1 MVRILLIAM
10 LGLALSVPQ
19 GLMMGDA
26 YSKSDTG
33 GANKGKADKGGS
45 KQGADGSKSDTGG
58 ANKGSGKGKADKG
71 GSKQGADNSKGS
83 AGQKTGGQSKSKSS
97 SASKSASSA
106 GTSGGGPKAKSK
118 KGESPSGSTSGSRP
132 ANAGKTASG
141 GFGSG
146 MLNSGKLAAS
156 VGATK
161 AMASRTA
168 RGLEARAQLPGRL
181 RPERGSGRDI
191 NRPQIQLAVQ
201 GVFGMLALP
210 TRSPVAACRGA
221 VLASALPL
229 GAERV
234 QVGSAGRVRRRGE
247 GLSAPIDVS
256 IQYPGEIRR
265 ARVNCRLNSMG
276 VVTALH

>member
-33 GANKGKADKGGS
+33 GANKG
-45 KQGADGSKSDTGG
+45 
-58 ANKGSGKGKADKG
+58 SGKGKADKG
-71 GSKQGADNSKGS
+71 GSKQGADGSKGA
-83 AGQKTGGQSKSKSS
+83 AGQKTGGQSKSKGS

-106 GTSGGGPKAKSK
+106 GTSSGGPKGKSK
-118 KGESPSGSTSGSRP
+118 KGESPSGGTSGSRP
-132 ANAGKTASG
+132 ANAGKPASG

-146 MLNSGKLAAS
+146 MPNPDKLGAS

-161 AMASRTA
+161 AIASRTD
-168 RGLEARAQLPGRL
+168 RGREARAQLPGRL
-181 RPERGSGRDI
+181 RPERGSGRDT

-221 VLASALPL
+221 VLSLALPL

-234 QVGSAGRVRRRGE
+234 QVGSAGPVRRRGKA
-247 GLSAPIDVS
+247 LSAPIDVS
-256 IQYPGEIRR
+256 IQYPREIRR

-276 VVTALH
+276 VVTALR